1 MMHTRS
7 DGLDRIPR
15 RFDQMHACLD
25 KVSVNNVFPRSDTHL
40 DMGEIHATEK
50 VGSTF
55 FLAKSFHIVTL
66 HPALTD
72 YY

>member
-1 MMHTRS
+1 
-7 DGLDRIPR
+7 
-15 RFDQMHACLD
+15 MHACLD

-72 YY
+72 NSIVV